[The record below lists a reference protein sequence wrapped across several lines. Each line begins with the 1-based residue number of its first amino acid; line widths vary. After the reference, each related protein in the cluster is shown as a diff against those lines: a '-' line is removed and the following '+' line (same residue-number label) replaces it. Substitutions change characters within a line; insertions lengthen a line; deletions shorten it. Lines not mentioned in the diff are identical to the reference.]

1 MTMLRR
7 SPTTVL
13 VLLTA
18 ALLTTAVAHGED
30 SKDQPVGPH
39 YRLVGPAAG
48 GRVAR
53 VAGVIGDP
61 LTYYAATAAGGVWK
75 SVDGGLE
82 WKPIFDDQPVSSIGS
97 VAVSPSDENVVWV
110 GSGEANIRGNVAE
123 GNGIYRSTDGGET
136 WHHVWTGEGQIGA
149 LAIDPR
155 DPDTAFAAVL
165 GSPFGP
171 GSDRGVYRTVDGGVS
186 WTKVL
191 FVDNDTGASDVC
203 LDPSNPRI
211 VFAGMWQARRTP
223 WSLTSGGPGSGLYLS
238 RDGGDTWK
246 RLYGKGLPDGIWG
259 KIGVRVA
266 PSDPERVYAL
276 IEAEEGGL
284 FRSDD
289 GGGTFTRVNA
299 SRGLR
304 QRAWYYS
311 TLTIDPTH
319 ADSVWFPQV
328 SMLKS
333 IDGGASIRSVKG
345 GGWDYHDVWID
356 PADPRRMI
364 VGSDAGISV
373 SRDGGRTWTRPPVP
387 IAQFYHLSVDT
398 RTPYRVLGS
407 LQDWGTV
414 SGPSNSLHADGI
426 FRTDWYPVGGG
437 EAGWVVADPA
447 DPDIVWAGEYGG
459 YLSRWDRRT
468 STAASVGILPDNPS
482 GHPASDLKYRFQWTA
497 PIVVSPHDHR
507 VVYHAANVLFRTQD
521 GGQHWTAISPD
532 LTRNDPTKQAW
543 SGGPITGDIT
553 GVETYD
559 TIFAVAESPVE
570 AGVIWAGSDDGLVHV
585 TRDGGAAWTDVTPPG
600 LPDWGTVECIEASR
614 WDAGTAYV
622 VVNAHRLDD
631 ERPFLWKTTD
641 YGHSW
646 SVRSAGLDPET
657 ALHVVRE
664 DARLRG
670 MLYLGTERGVM
681 VSRDDGGTWQSLCL
695 NMPTVSVVDL
705 AIAGDDLVVGTLGR
719 SAWILDDLTP
729 IREQSPSTAAEPVH
743 LFPPTSAVR
752 WRTAPA
758 PSDQS
763 AGAGDNPPRGAVLT
777 YSLAAKPEGEISLE
791 VLDAAGTL
799 VRRLSSVLRPTYTA
813 PDHPN
818 WDPDSSPPKPEL
830 STEPGLNRVA
840 WDLAYQ
846 GPRWVVGTRMEGSA
860 PPAGPLVPPGDYTLR
875 LTVDDHTVVRPLR
888 VEPDPRSDLAPED
901 LQAGVVFA
909 LKISDRLTAIADMV
923 ATTRDLRAQLTAI
936 NKRLTGDPDQA
947 DLVASSRDLVA
958 RLDAIEGT
966 VHNPDADVD
975 YDILAGRH
983 GGVRLY
989 SRLNSL
995 FDAAKGH
1002 DGTPTQGMLEVDAD
1016 LTSEMDA
1023 QTAALDELVSRELT
1037 RFNTMARDRGLPY
1050 VARGNGGATTTVGET
1065 ASAK

>member
-7 SPTTVL
+7 SLMTVL
-13 VLLTA
+13 LLLAA

-39 YRLVGPAAG
+39 YRLIGPAAG

-53 VAGVIGDP
+53 VAGVVGDP

-149 LAIDPR
+149 LAVDPR

-246 RLYGKGLPDGIWG
+246 RLHGNGLPDGIWG
-259 KIGVRVA
+259 KVGVRVA
-266 PSDPERVYAL
+266 PSNPRRIYAL
-276 IEAEEGGL
+276 IEAEDGGL

-289 GGGTFTRVNA
+289 GGGSFTRINA

-311 TLTIDPTH
+311 TLTIDPTD
-319 ADSVWFPQV
+319 ADTVWFPEV

-333 IDGGASIRSVKG
+333 IDAGASIRSVKG

-356 PADPRRMI
+356 PSDPRRMI
-364 VGSDAGISV
+364 VGSDAGISL

-398 RTPYRVLGS
+398 HTPYRVLGS

-426 FRTDWYPVGGG
+426 FRTDWIPVGGG

-447 DPDIVWAGEYGG
+447 DPDIIWAGEYGG
-459 YLSRWDRRT
+459 YISRWNART
-468 STAASVGILPDNPS
+468 RTAANVSVLPDDSS
-482 GHPASDLKYRFQWTA
+482 GHPAADLKYRFQWTA
-497 PIVVSPHDHR
+497 PIVVSPHDPK
-507 VVYHAANVLFRTQD
+507 VIYHAANVLFRSRD
-521 GGQHWTAISPD
+521 SGQHWAAISPD
-532 LTRNDPTKQAW
+532 LTRNDPEKQAW
-543 SGGPITGDIT
+543 SGGPITGDNT

-570 AGVIWAGSDDGLVHV
+570 AGVIWAGSDDGLVHL
-585 TRDGGAAWTDVTPPG
+585 TRD
-600 LPDWGTVECIEASR
+600 
-614 WDAGTAYV
+614 
-622 VVNAHRLDD
+622 
-631 ERPFLWKTTD
+631 
-641 YGHSW
+641 
-646 SVRSAGLDPET
+646 
-657 ALHVVRE
+657 
-664 DARLRG
+664 
-670 MLYLGTERGVM
+670 
-681 VSRDDGGTWQSLCL
+681 
-695 NMPTVSVVDL
+695 
-705 AIAGDDLVVGTLGR
+705 
-719 SAWILDDLTP
+719 
-729 IREQSPSTAAEPVH
+729 
-743 LFPPTSAVR
+743 
-752 WRTAPA
+752 
-758 PSDQS
+758 
-763 AGAGDNPPRGAVLT
+763 AGARRG
-777 YSLAAKPEGEISLE
+777 
-791 VLDAAGTL
+791 
-799 VRRLSSVLRPTYTA
+799 PT
-813 PDHPN
+813 
-818 WDPDSSPPKPEL
+818 
-830 STEPGLNRVA
+830 
-840 WDLAYQ
+840 
-846 GPRWVVGTRMEGSA
+846 
-860 PPAGPLVPPGDYTLR
+860 
-875 LTVDDHTVVRPLR
+875 
-888 VEPDPRSDLAPED
+888 
-901 LQAGVVFA
+901 
-909 LKISDRLTAIADMV
+909 
-923 ATTRDLRAQLTAI
+923 
-936 NKRLTGDPDQA
+936 
-947 DLVASSRDLVA
+947 
-958 RLDAIEGT
+958 
-966 VHNPDADVD
+966 
-975 YDILAGRH
+975 
-983 GGVRLY
+983 
-989 SRLNSL
+989 
-995 FDAAKGH
+995 
-1002 DGTPTQGMLEVDAD
+1002 
-1016 LTSEMDA
+1016 
-1023 QTAALDELVSRELT
+1023 
-1037 RFNTMARDRGLPY
+1037 
-1050 VARGNGGATTTVGET
+1050 
-1065 ASAK
+1065 